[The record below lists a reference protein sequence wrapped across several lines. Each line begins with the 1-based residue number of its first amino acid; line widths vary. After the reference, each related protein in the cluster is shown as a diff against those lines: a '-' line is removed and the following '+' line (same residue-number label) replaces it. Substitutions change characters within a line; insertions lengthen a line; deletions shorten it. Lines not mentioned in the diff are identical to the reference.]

1 MNQTELR
8 EKLAIYPNTV
18 LEIIDGPKIDLRKP
32 VRATARK
39 ALARIGLAHPFA
51 VITAENPCGEHVDD
65 AETLRSEIKGETR
78 NAMRVRIFEEQLAD
92 RHLDFRIVDGV
103 SPDGSYRER
112 GCAIVMPRAD
122 AVALAR
128 ELDQLAIF
136 WYDGERFWLVPVA
149 IEEDPQ
155 PLPPDTAPMERAA
168 RS

>member
-1 MNQTELR
+1 MNTAEQR

-18 LEIIDGPKIDLRKP
+18 LEIIDGPRIDLREP
-32 VRATARK
+32 LDDDDRA
-39 ALARIGLAHPFA
+39 ALADAGLAHPFA

-65 AETLRSEIKGETR
+65 AKSSLSELRGETR
-78 NAMRVRIFEEQLAD
+78 NAMRVLLLERELAE
-92 RHLDFRIVDGV
+92 RRLHFRIVDGV

-112 GCAIVMPRAD
+112 GCAVVMPRAD

-149 IEEDPQ
+149 VKDDPT
-155 PLPPDTAPMERAA
+155 PLPRSDTEM
-168 RS
+168 

>member
-18 LEIIDGPKIDLRKP
+18 LEIVDGPTIDLRKP
-32 VRATARK
+32 LAASRRRALVK
-39 ALARIGLAHPFA
+39 IGLAHPFA

-65 AETLRSEIKGETR
+65 ADSVRSEIKGETR
-78 NAMRVRIFEEQLAD
+78 NAMRVRLLEHELAD

-122 AVALAR
+122 AIALAR
-128 ELDQLAIF
+128 ELDQVAIF

-149 IEEDPQ
+149 IDEDPQ
-155 PLPPDTAPMERAA
+155 PLPPDTATLGRAA

>member
-1 MNQTELR
+1 MNRTEQR

-18 LEIIDGPKIDLRKP
+18 LEIVDGPKIDLRKP
-32 VRATARK
+32 LRAADRK

-65 AETLRSEIKGETR
+65 ADTMRGEVKGKTR
-78 NAMRVRIFEEQLAD
+78 NAMRVRLFEHQLAD
-92 RHLDFRIVDGV
+92 RHLEFRIVDGV

-112 GCAIVMPRAD
+112 GCAVVMPRAD

-149 IEEDPQ
+149 IDGDPQ
-155 PLPPDTAPMERAA
+155 PLPSDAPPTE
-168 RS
+168 SPSD